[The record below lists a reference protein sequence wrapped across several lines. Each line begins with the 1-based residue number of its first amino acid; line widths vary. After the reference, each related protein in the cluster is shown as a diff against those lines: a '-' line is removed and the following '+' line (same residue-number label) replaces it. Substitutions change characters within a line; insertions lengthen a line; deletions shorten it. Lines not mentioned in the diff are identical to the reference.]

1 LDPTSTGAAIAALAL
16 AVIVLIVIVALLW
29 RRLASL
35 DRRLA
40 DLTRGGDGRSL
51 ESTLHT
57 TLAKVDAL
65 SSAVERLAAEV
76 SVLGAVQRKAVQRT
90 GLVRYNPFEDTGG
103 NQSFAVALLDADGDG
118 VVVSSLHAR
127 QNTRVYAKAVAGGR
141 SEAALSDEEA
151 EALRQATAR
160 PIPGPKSA

>member
-1 LDPTSTGAAIAALAL
+1 LDPTSSGIAAAALAI
-16 AVIVLIVIVALLW
+16 AVIVLLVIVVLLW

-40 DLTRGGDGRSL
+40 GLTRGHDGESL
-51 ESTLHT
+51 ESTLHV
-57 TLAKVDAL
+57 TLDKVANLTSGVD
-65 SSAVERLAAEV
+65 RLASRAT
-76 SVLGAVQRKAVQRT
+76 VLEAVQRT
-90 GLVRYNPFEDTGG
+90 AVQRTALVRFNPFEDTGG
-103 NQSFAVALLDADGDG
+103 NQSFAIALLDADGDG

-151 EALRQATAR
+151 DALRQAMSQQG
-160 PIPGPKSA
+160 PGAKPS